1 MSINKLSRKR
11 ALGVGKKRR
20 MVNEKCRYVAFPLDN
35 VRLVRQSESGN
46 FATERRPTARRFSLR
61 DAVDCCGVGVSGCR
75 DAWTG
80 AVGKAPAVYR
90 FNSSVL
96 LGQSAFVR
104 RGVRIVL
111 RIASIVTYTRVI
123 FITLSGASDTN
134 RLSQNRKIETGRK
147 KNNGLYVETY
157 V

>member
-1 MSINKLSRKR
+1 MSIIKLSKKR
-11 ALGVGKKRR
+11 ALEVEKKRR

-35 VRLVRQSESGN
+35 LRLVRQSASGN

-61 DAVDCCGVGVSGCR
+61 DAVDCCGVGVSGRR

-96 LGQSAFVR
+96 LGQSAFVFG
-104 RGVRIVL
+104 GVRIAL
-111 RIASIVTYTRVI
+111 RIAPIVMYEIRI
-123 FITLSGASDTN
+123 RA
-134 RLSQNRKIETGRK
+134 
-147 KNNGLYVETY
+147 
-157 V
+157 